1 MPLFLQHIETDFRWG
16 IWKVEESEEE
26 LLACFSDSKQYAE
39 ELSKLKSPHRRIEWL
54 AVRVLLQTLSGEE
67 KMVGYYDNG
76 RPYLLD
82 GSCSL
87 SISHTKGYVAVL
99 LSSKQQLVGID
110 IEQTGERVRKVA
122 HKFIGP
128 SEQISLYNDSDIWSL
143 LLHWSAKESMFKC
156 MDTPEVDFIHHL
168 HIHPFQVQSSGTF
181 QAHETR
187 TPSVREYNVHYL
199 LHPDF
204 VLTYI
209 YIKPSCS
216 LG

>member
-1 MPLFLQHIETDFRWG
+1 MPLYLQHKDSNFQWG
-16 IWKVEESEEE
+16 IWKVEESEDA
-26 LLACFSDSKQYAE
+26 LLAHFSDKEKYAE
-39 ELSKLKSPHRRIEWL
+39 GLAKLKSPHRRIEWL
-54 AVRVLLQTLSGEE
+54 AVRVLLAHLMGCET
-67 KMVGYYDNG
+67 KVAYMPNG
-76 RPYLLD
+76 RPYLL
-82 GSCSL
+82 GNQYSL

-99 LSSKQQLVGID
+99 LSSSQTLVGID

-122 HKFIGP
+122 HKFVGS
-128 SEQISLYNDSDIWSL
+128 SEVISSYNDSDIWSL

-168 HIHPFQVQSSGTF
+168 HIHPFQVQSTGIF

-187 TPSVREYNVHYL
+187 TSVARPFNIHYL

-209 YIKPSCS
+209 YE
-216 LG
+216 

>member
-1 MPLFLQHIETDFRWG
+1 MSLFLQHKEEDFQWG
-16 IWKVEESEEE
+16 IWKVEETEEE
-26 LLACFSDSKQYAE
+26 LLACFSDKATFREQ
-39 ELSKLKSPHRRIEWL
+39 LSQFKAPHRRIEWL
-54 AVRVLLQTLSGEE
+54 AVRVLLAHLMGCEPLVAYMS
-67 KMVGYYDNG
+67 NG

-82 GSCSL
+82 SQYSL

-99 LSSKQQLVGID
+99 LSSSSSLVGID

-122 HKFIGP
+122 HKFVGP
-128 SEQISLYNDSDIWSL
+128 DEVINPYDGSDIWSL

-156 MDTPEVDFIHHL
+156 LDTPEVDFIQHL
-168 HIHPFQVQSSGTF
+168 HIHPFQLQSSGAF

-187 TPSVREYNVHYL
+187 TASSHTFEVHYL

-209 YIKPSCS
+209 Q
-216 LG
+216 